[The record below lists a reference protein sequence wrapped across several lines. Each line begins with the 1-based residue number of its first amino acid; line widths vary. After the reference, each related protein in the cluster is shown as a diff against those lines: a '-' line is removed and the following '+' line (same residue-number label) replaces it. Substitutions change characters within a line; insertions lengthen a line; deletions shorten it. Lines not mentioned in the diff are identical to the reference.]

1 MEKSER
7 KMIANTKESVREH
20 VILCTVNL
28 LEEMTEEKLN
38 ECTTTAISN
47 ALHLSRNLT
56 SQYLNGLV
64 KEGVLAKVPS
74 RPVYFVERESM
85 EKVFGESLEELEECN
100 GQEFLGILRG
110 RKKNSIFGALI
121 GSDTSLEYCIEQ
133 CKAAVKY
140 PESGLPILLSG
151 ESGTGRRLLAN
162 LLFQYGIAER
172 IISSEGKFYALE
184 CSQLEKTPEGGMKEI
199 FGHSGIVNGKKV
211 VFPGL
216 LEKADKG
223 VLFISN
229 ASSLGM
235 ECQKKIAEYLERRA
249 YGNPG
254 QKEKKLSRARLIFSV
269 TPELHMHM
277 NKELLTQIP
286 VVCDIPSLQNR
297 RPEEKEMLIMKF
309 FRDEE
314 EALKRDIQVSS
325 QVFRALIDYLFQEN
339 ISQLK
344 NCIKVICA
352 NAFFRQENEK
362 KMKVLLYHLPESM
375 LAQTDLES
383 LKEDNTFLDI
393 GKRAGGDTSKRIIS
407 YYSQI
412 LMEFGQWKKQQKTL
426 HEFFL
431 LVFVSKK

>member
-1 MEKSER
+1 MYNNTQGEGNKIWR
-7 KMIANTKESVREH
+7 KA
-20 VILCTVNL
+20 
-28 LEEMTEEKLN
+28 EEKFN

-56 SQYLNGLV
+56 SQYLNGL
-64 KEGVLAKVPS
+64 
-74 RPVYFVERESM
+74 
-85 EKVFGESLEELEECN
+85 
-100 GQEFLGILRG
+100 
-110 RKKNSIFGALI
+110 
-121 GSDTSLEYCIEQ
+121 
-133 CKAAVKY
+133 
-140 PESGLPILLSG
+140 
-151 ESGTGRRLLAN
+151 
-162 LLFQYGIAER
+162 
-172 IISSEGKFYALE
+172 
-184 CSQLEKTPEGGMKEI
+184 
-199 FGHSGIVNGKKV
+199 
-211 VFPGL
+211 
-216 LEKADKG
+216 LEKADQG

-314 EALKRDIQVSS
+314 EALKRDIQVSN
-325 QVFRALIDYLFQEN
+325 QVFRALMDYLFQEN

-383 LKEDNTFLDI
+383 L
-393 GKRAGGDTSKRIIS
+393 
-407 YYSQI
+407 Y
-412 LMEFGQWKKQQKTL
+412 
-426 HEFFL
+426 
-431 LVFVSKK
+431 

>member
-1 MEKSER
+1 MYNNTQGEGNKIWR
-7 KMIANTKESVREH
+7 KA
-20 VILCTVNL
+20 
-28 LEEMTEEKLN
+28 EEKLN

-56 SQYLNGLV
+56 SQYLNGL
-64 KEGVLAKVPS
+64 
-74 RPVYFVERESM
+74 
-85 EKVFGESLEELEECN
+85 
-100 GQEFLGILRG
+100 
-110 RKKNSIFGALI
+110 
-121 GSDTSLEYCIEQ
+121 
-133 CKAAVKY
+133 
-140 PESGLPILLSG
+140 
-151 ESGTGRRLLAN
+151 
-162 LLFQYGIAER
+162 
-172 IISSEGKFYALE
+172 
-184 CSQLEKTPEGGMKEI
+184 
-199 FGHSGIVNGKKV
+199 
-211 VFPGL
+211 
-216 LEKADKG
+216 LEKADQG

-269 TPELHMHM
+269 TPEL
-277 NKELLTQIP
+277 
-286 VVCDIPSLQNR
+286 VCDIPSLQNR

-314 EALKRDIQVSS
+314 EALKRDIQVSN
-325 QVFRALIDYLFQEN
+325 QVFRALMDYLFQEN

-383 LKEDNTFLDI
+383 L
-393 GKRAGGDTSKRIIS
+393 
-407 YYSQI
+407 Y
-412 LMEFGQWKKQQKTL
+412 
-426 HEFFL
+426 
-431 LVFVSKK
+431 